1 MRDTF
6 IDGLYKVSV
15 SQARM
20 QMVVDGLDPVSTLPS
35 EVFMLPGLC
44 IMMFTVLLL
53 EDFNVIR
60 LLHSLQL
67 FCPCNIKHASF
78 TGAWRAL

>member
-1 MRDTF
+1 MREIF

-35 EVFMLPGLC
+35 EAFMVHVRIQVMHRDVLC
-44 IMMFTVLLL
+44 TFG
-53 EDFNVIR
+53 R
-60 LLHSLQL
+60 
-67 FCPCNIKHASF
+67 
-78 TGAWRAL
+78 

>member
-1 MRDTF
+1 MVFWDMREIF

-35 EVFMLPGLC
+35 EAFMVHVRIQVMHRDVLC
-44 IMMFTVLLL
+44 TFG
-53 EDFNVIR
+53 R
-60 LLHSLQL
+60 
-67 FCPCNIKHASF
+67 
-78 TGAWRAL
+78 